1 MKLLLDQNLSHKL
14 VPRLDPKYPGT
25 KHVKDFSAESE
36 DDTVIWERCKRDG
49 FVFVTKDHDFGDA
62 TRLPGPSPKV
72 ILLLIG
78 NTRTKLVLS
87 VLTRHEGRIRAFEST
102 GERILRLK

>member
-14 VPRLDPKYPGT
+14 VARIEARYPGSA
-25 KHVKDFSAESE
+25 HVKAFAAERE
-36 DDTVIWERCKRDG
+36 DDRVIWARCKRDG
-49 FVFVTKDHDFGDA
+49 FVFVTKDHDFEDPEA
-62 TRLPGPSPKV
+62 HPGPPPKV

-78 NTRTKLVLS
+78 NTRYDLVMS
-87 VLTRHEGRIRAFEST
+87 VLTRDEARIRAFESN